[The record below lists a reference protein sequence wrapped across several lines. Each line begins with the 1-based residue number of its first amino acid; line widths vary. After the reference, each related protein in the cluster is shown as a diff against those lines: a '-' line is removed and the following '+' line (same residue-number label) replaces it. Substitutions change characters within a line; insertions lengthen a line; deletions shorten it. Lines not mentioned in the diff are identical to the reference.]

1 MRDCV
6 IPALLSK
13 IPREMGIRE
22 PMRKVILKIAA
33 VAVLAAATVL
43 FGQIFAPAIRG
54 TNNSAVHQPTI
65 IDLGQA
71 PAKSSADFANY
82 ARKLFEQ
89 AKAKPRV
96 VEAWSLTADEGAST
110 PGMSASTG
118 FSVEPEL
125 LPGTTGSGLPLAEGS
140 AWPAATF
147 PAAAYAVLW
156 LAIGAGLTLW
166 VIHVVNSHQRRH
178 GHAI

>member
-1 MRDCV
+1 V
-6 IPALLSK
+6 IPALFLK
-13 IPREMGIRE
+13 NPKRNGVRE
-22 PMRKVILKIAA
+22 PMKKVILKIAA
-33 VAVLAAATVL
+33 VAVLAATTVL
-43 FGQIFAPAIRG
+43 FGQIFAPSIGR

-96 VEAWSLTADEGAST
+96 VEAWSLIAGEGAST
-110 PGMSASTG
+110 PGMSGSTG

-125 LPGTTGSGLPLAEGS
+125 LPGTTGSGLPLAEEGL
-140 AWPAATF
+140 AWPTATF